1 MCFPRDPSIFG
12 QVILISDKEKDAD
25 IAQNK
30 TRFEDLP
37 LSQELINGIKGANF
51 EFCTPIQASSLPFS
65 LNGRDVVGQAQTGTG
80 KTAAFL
86 ITIIEDLL
94 RHPIIDE
101 HYLGE
106 ARAIVLAPTRE
117 LAIQIGEDAKIL
129 ARFTNL
135 NIHVLVGGVD
145 PERQL
150 RALGRNH
157 CDILIGTPGRLLDFL
172 RSKDIFLDR
181 LEILVID
188 EADRMLDMGFIP
200 QVRQLIN
207 QAPKPKLRQSLMFSA
222 TFSKEIERMVST
234 WTDNPIIIRSEP
246 KDLTTK
252 NIDQKIFLTAREEKF
267 DVLYNLLSSEEL
279 NNVIIFANRRDT
291 CRSLYERLRGHKF
304 KVGLLSGEVPQ
315 KKRIKTLEQF
325 KKGQINLMVA
335 TDVAGRGIHIDGV
348 THVINFELP
357 EEPEDYVHRIGR
369 TGRAGEKGTS
379 ISFACE
385 DDAFLLEP
393 IEALLNE
400 KLLCTLPPEHL
411 FERSQ
416 EKI

>member
-1 MCFPRDPSIFG
+1 MCSPGDPSNFG

-267 DVLYNLLSSEEL
+267 DVLYNLLSGEEL

-291 CRSLYERLRGHKF
+291 CRSLCERLRGHKF

-393 IEALLNE
+393 IESLLNE
-400 KLLCTLPPEHL
+400 KLSCTLPPEHL
-411 FERSQ
+411 LERSQ

>member
-1 MCFPRDPSIFG
+1 M
-12 QVILISDKEKDAD
+12 ISDKEKDAD

-30 TRFEDLP
+30 IRFEDLP
-37 LSQELINGIKGANF
+37 LSLELINGIKGANF

-291 CRSLYERLRGHKF
+291 CRSLCERLRGHKF

-400 KLLCTLPPEHL
+400 KPLCTLPPEHL
-411 FERSQ
+411 LKEAKRKFDV
-416 EKI
+416 IVCLI

>member
-1 MCFPRDPSIFG
+1 MCFPGDPSNFG

-246 KDLTTK
+246 RDLTTK

-267 DVLYNLLSSEEL
+267 DVLYNLLSGEEL

-291 CRSLYERLRGHKF
+291 CRSLCERLRGQKF

-393 IEALLNE
+393 IESLLNE
-400 KLLCTLPPEHL
+400 KLSCTLPPEHL
-411 FERSQ
+411 LERSQ

>member
-1 MCFPRDPSIFG
+1 M
-12 QVILISDKEKDAD
+12 
-25 IAQNK
+25 
-30 TRFEDLP
+30 
-37 LSQELINGIKGANF
+37 
-51 EFCTPIQASSLPFS
+51 
-65 LNGRDVVGQAQTGTG
+65 VGQAQTGTG

-267 DVLYNLLSSEEL
+267 DVLYNLLSGEEL

-291 CRSLYERLRGHKF
+291 CRSLCERLRGHKF

>member
-1 MCFPRDPSIFG
+1 M
-12 QVILISDKEKDAD
+12 ISDKEKDAD

-234 WTDNPIIIRSEP
+234 WTDSPIIIKSEP

-267 DVLYNLLSSEEL
+267 DVLYNLLSGEEL

-291 CRSLYERLRGHKF
+291 CRSLCERLRGHKF
-304 KVGLLSGEVPQ
+304 KVGLLSCEVPQ
-315 KKRIKTLEQF
+315 KRRIKTLEQF

-393 IEALLNE
+393 IETLLNE
-400 KLLCTLPPEHL
+400 KLSCTLPPEHL
-411 FERSQ
+411 LERSQ

>member
-1 MCFPRDPSIFG
+1 MCFPGDPSNFG

-246 KDLTTK
+246 RDLTTK

-267 DVLYNLLSSEEL
+267 DVLYNLLSGEEL

-291 CRSLYERLRGHKF
+291 CRSLCERLRGHKF

-393 IEALLNE
+393 IESLLNE
-400 KLLCTLPPEHL
+400 KLSCTLPPEHL
-411 FERSQ
+411 LERSQ

>member
-1 MCFPRDPSIFG
+1 MCSPGDPSNFG

-246 KDLTTK
+246 RDLTTK

-267 DVLYNLLSSEEL
+267 DVLYNLLSGEEL

-291 CRSLYERLRGHKF
+291 CRSLCERLRGHKF

-393 IEALLNE
+393 IESLLNE
-400 KLLCTLPPEHL
+400 KLSCTLPPEHL
-411 FERSQ
+411 LERSQ

>member
-1 MCFPRDPSIFG
+1 MCSPRDPSNFG

-65 LNGRDVVGQAQTGTG
+65 LNGRDVVGQAQTGTV

-267 DVLYNLLSSEEL
+267 DVLYNLLSGEEL

-291 CRSLYERLRGHKF
+291 CRSLCERLRGHKF

-393 IEALLNE
+393 IETLLNE
-400 KLLCTLPPEHL
+400 KLSCTLPPEHL
-411 FERSQ
+411 LERSQ

>member
-1 MCFPRDPSIFG
+1 MWSPRDPSIFG

-267 DVLYNLLSSEEL
+267 DVLYNLLSGEEL

-291 CRSLYERLRGHKF
+291 CRSLCERLRGHKF

-325 KKGQINLMVA
+325 KKGHINLMVA

-400 KLLCTLPPEHL
+400 KLLCTLPPENL
-411 FERSQ
+411 LERSQ

>member
-1 MCFPRDPSIFG
+1 MCFPRDPSTFG

-188 EADRMLDMGFIP
+188 EADRMLD
-200 QVRQLIN
+200 L
-207 QAPKPKLRQSLMFSA
+207 SL
-222 TFSKEIERMVST
+222 
-234 WTDNPIIIRSEP
+234 
-246 KDLTTK
+246 
-252 NIDQKIFLTAREEKF
+252 
-267 DVLYNLLSSEEL
+267 
-279 NNVIIFANRRDT
+279 
-291 CRSLYERLRGHKF
+291 
-304 KVGLLSGEVPQ
+304 
-315 KKRIKTLEQF
+315 
-325 KKGQINLMVA
+325 
-335 TDVAGRGIHIDGV
+335 IHI
-348 THVINFELP
+348 
-357 EEPEDYVHRIGR
+357 
-369 TGRAGEKGTS
+369 
-379 ISFACE
+379 
-385 DDAFLLEP
+385 
-393 IEALLNE
+393 
-400 KLLCTLPPEHL
+400 
-411 FERSQ
+411 
-416 EKI
+416 

>member
-1 MCFPRDPSIFG
+1 MCSPRDPSNFG

-172 RSKDIFLDR
+172 RSKDIFLDC

-222 TFSKEIERMVST
+222 TFSKEIERMVSI

-267 DVLYNLLSSEEL
+267 DVLYNLLSGEEL

-291 CRSLYERLRGHKF
+291 CRSLCERLRGHKF

-393 IEALLNE
+393 IESLLNE
-400 KLLCTLPPEHL
+400 KLSCTLPPEHL
-411 FERSQ
+411 LERSQ

>member
-1 MCFPRDPSIFG
+1 MCSPRDSSIFG

-25 IAQNK
+25 IAHNK

-37 LSQELINGIKGANF
+37 LSQELINGIKGAKF
-51 EFCTPIQASSLPFS
+51 EFCTPIQASSLPLS

-267 DVLYNLLSSEEL
+267 DVLYNLLSGEEL

-291 CRSLYERLRGHKF
+291 CRSLCERLRGHKF

-315 KKRIKTLEQF
+315 KKRIKTIEQY
-325 KKGQINLMVA
+325 KK
-335 TDVAGRGIHIDGV
+335 
-348 THVINFELP
+348 
-357 EEPEDYVHRIGR
+357 
-369 TGRAGEKGTS
+369 
-379 ISFACE
+379 
-385 DDAFLLEP
+385 
-393 IEALLNE
+393 
-400 KLLCTLPPEHL
+400 
-411 FERSQ
+411 
-416 EKI
+416 

>member
-1 MCFPRDPSIFG
+1 M
-12 QVILISDKEKDAD
+12 ISDKEKDAD

-246 KDLTTK
+246 RDLTTK

-267 DVLYNLLSSEEL
+267 DVLYNLLSGEEL

-291 CRSLYERLRGHKF
+291 CRSLCERLRGHKF

-393 IEALLNE
+393 IESLLNE
-400 KLLCTLPPEHL
+400 KLSCTLPPEHL
-411 FERSQ
+411 LERSQ

>member
-1 MCFPRDPSIFG
+1 M
-12 QVILISDKEKDAD
+12 ISDKEKDAD

-172 RSKDIFLDR
+172 RSEDIFLDR

-267 DVLYNLLSSEEL
+267 DVLYNLLSGEEL

-315 KKRIKTLEQF
+315 KKRIKTIEQF

-400 KLLCTLPPEHL
+400 KLLCTLPPERL
-411 FERSQ
+411 LERSQ
-416 EKI
+416 GKN

>member
-1 MCFPRDPSIFG
+1 MCFPGDPSNFG

-246 KDLTTK
+246 RDLTTK

-267 DVLYNLLSSEEL
+267 DVLYNLLSGEES

-291 CRSLYERLRGHKF
+291 CRSLCERLRGHKF

-393 IEALLNE
+393 IESLLNE
-400 KLLCTLPPEHL
+400 KLSCTLPPEHL
-411 FERSQ
+411 LERSQ

>member
-1 MCFPRDPSIFG
+1 MCFPGDPSNFG

-267 DVLYNLLSSEEL
+267 DVLYNLLSGEEL

-291 CRSLYERLRGHKF
+291 CRSLCERLRGHKF

-393 IEALLNE
+393 IESLLNE
-400 KLLCTLPPEHL
+400 KLSCTLPPEHL
-411 FERSQ
+411 LERSQ